1 MMSALEFYDI
11 KNKNKFS
18 SSEWRI
24 EVKDTKAGK
33 RYFAVTKVPGEEREA
48 WLIVKKDFAMSN
60 M

>member
-1 MMSALEFYDI
+1 MKPTLEFYDI
-11 KNKNKFS
+11 KLKNKFS
-18 SSEWRI
+18 SGDWRI

-48 WLIVKKDFAMSN
+48 WLIVKKDFAMSH